1 MACTLRWRKAIAL
14 SIFVHLFFWGV
25 VGYVSAWQPVSP
37 VVSEKTV
44 ELDLIGMADE
54 VAAAEPEPLPPQPQP
69 EERPPEPLP
78 DPEAI
83 PEKEPIPLEDVKVP
97 IEPPVEKP
105 AAPVVAKPQVKHG
118 PMATPPSVILKVDPV
133 YPSSAR
139 PTAAKYVVLK
149 VTIQEDGLPGKIV
162 VVGTSGQKVLDEAA
176 IASLKKWR
184 FLPAKDGEGI
194 PMPCYTIV
202 RVPIVLK

>member
-1 MACTLRWRKAIAL
+1 MSSTLRWRKAIAL
-14 SIFVHLFFWGV
+14 SVFVHLFFWGV
-25 VGYVSAWQPVSP
+25 VGYVAAWQPVP
-37 VVSEKTV
+37 PLVSEETV
-44 ELDLIGMADE
+44 ELDLIGMTEE
-54 VAAAEPEPLPPQPQP
+54 VAAVEPVPEPLPLPQPKP
-69 EERPPEPLP
+69 EETLP
-78 DPEAI
+78 DPEAEL
-83 PEKEPIPLEDVKVP
+83 EKEPVPLEEVKIP
-97 IEPPVEKP
+97 IEPPVEKTVT
-105 AAPVVAKPQVKHG
+105 PVVSKPQVKHG

-149 VTIQEDGLPGKIV
+149 VTIQEDGQPGKIV

-194 PMPCYTIV
+194 AMACYTIV
-202 RVPIVLK
+202 RVPIALK

>member
-1 MACTLRWRKAIAL
+1 MSSTLRWRKAIAL
-14 SIFVHLFFWGV
+14 SVFVHLFFWGV
-25 VGYVSAWQPVSP
+25 VGYVAAWQPVP
-37 VVSEKTV
+37 PLVSEETV
-44 ELDLIGMADE
+44 ELDLIGMTEE
-54 VAAAEPEPLPPQPQP
+54 VAAAEPVREPLPPPQP
-69 EERPPEPLP
+69 KPEETLP
-78 DPEAI
+78 DPEAEL
-83 PEKEPIPLEDVKVP
+83 EKEPVPLEEVKIP
-97 IEPPVEKP
+97 IEPPVEKTVAP
-105 AAPVVAKPQVKHG
+105 AVSKPQVKHG

-149 VTIQEDGLPGKIV
+149 VTIQEDGQPGKIV

-194 PMPCYTIV
+194 AMACYTIV